1 MTNCKWVKDQFT
13 LFKKCKGKPRYRDV
27 LIVTSFIE
35 SVIRDKASKKQK
47 KKDFK
52 RSLEALGLTIDPTDE
67 KKSTYQQNCQ
77 YEADCLQEINEVRV
91 QRNELLHDIIG
102 KSLPK
107 EYIDNTIKDM
117 AKNIE
122 RICIKSDIVRNYFVE
137 NYGFDPKALVQ

>member
-1 MTNCKWVKDQFT
+1 MPVGVFT
-13 LFKKCKGKPRYRDV
+13 
-27 LIVTSFIE
+27 IVTSFIE
-35 SVIRDKASKKQK
+35 SVIRDKVSKKGK

-52 RSLEALGLTIDPTDE
+52 KSLEVLGLAIDQSDE
-67 KKSTYQQNCQ
+67 KKSACQQNCQ
-77 YEADCLQEINEVRV
+77 YEKDCLEEINEIRI

-122 RICIKSDIVRNYFVE
+122 RICVKSSLIRDYFVE
-137 NYGFDPKALVQ
+137 NYGFDPKTLVQ